1 MPHLETLRRCL
12 QTLLRCLRACGATF
26 PDKRQGANATYTMA
40 DITMAAFSVFFMQS
54 PSFLAFQRRLQDG
67 HGRSNLTSLF
77 GPARIPTDNHIRAM
91 LDPAEPALLHPVFTE
106 VLTQLESSGGLRPFR
121 RLGGRV
127 LIALDGTEYFRS
139 CKIRCPCCSTRLR
152 SNGKTEFHHTM
163 LGATLVAPGHN
174 QVVPLE
180 PEFIVPRDGVEKPDC
195 ESRAVRRWLATH
207 GLRHARLRPVYL
219 GDELFSNQP
228 ICEAVLAAGGHFLFT
243 CKSTTHPLIQEYL
256 TGVPLPSRT
265 VKVKRGR
272 ETFTHRFRWMTG
284 YRCVTARTR

>member
-1 MPHLETLRRCL
+1 MLFDPAAKQRQDRIPPHHSLPLRR
-12 QTLLRCLRACGATF
+12 RG
-26 PDKRQGANATYTMA
+26 
-40 DITMAAFSVFFMQS
+40 
-54 PSFLAFQRRLQDG
+54 
-67 HGRSNLTSLF
+67 
-77 GPARIPTDNHIRAM
+77 
-91 LDPAEPALLHPVFTE
+91 
-106 VLTQLESSGGLRPFR
+106 
-121 RLGGRV
+121 
-127 LIALDGTEYFRS
+127 
-139 CKIRCPCCSTRLR
+139 
-152 SNGKTEFHHTM
+152 

-284 YRCVTARTR
+284 VPLRDSKDALTVNWLEIEIRNPAGKVTYHNSFVTDLPVRRDNVEELAACGRARWKACPREGGDRERDVQHPQDQRVSFGAQLRTWQAAPRVSPGHTQPAGVRLPHGLRSGRGNVACRPGEGRVQGPVR